1 MGRSGGPAILLV
13 AAVLV
18 AGGAVCNAQLKVGF
32 YSKSCPT
39 AESTVASAV
48 RQFAD
53 ADSTILPALV
63 RLQFHDCFVKG
74 CDGSVLIKGGGSN
87 KAAEVD
93 NNKHQ
98 GLRGL
103 DVVDSIKQQLEA
115 ECPGVVSCA
124 DIVVLASRDAIA
136 FTGGPSFDVPT
147 GRRDGKTSS
156 LRDADVL
163 PDVKDSIDVLRSK
176 FAANGLDDKDLVLL
190 SCNHIFTSS
199 SSCIVD
205 HGSELNHG
213 RWRRTLIAAAHT
225 VGTTACFFLQDRLYN
240 FPLPGG
246 GRGADP
252 TIPEGF
258 LSELQ
263 SRCAPGDFNTR
274 LPLDR
279 GSEGE
284 FDTSILRNIR
294 NGFAVIAS
302 DAALYN
308 ATATVGVV
316 DTYSSMLSTFLGP
329 YFRQDFADAM
339 VKMGSIG
346 VLTGGAGEVRKV
358 CSKFN

>member
-1 MGRSGGPAILLV
+1 MGRGGGGGPAMLLV
-13 AAVLV
+13 AVVLV
-18 AGGAVCNAQLKVGF
+18 AGVAVCSGQLKVGF

-39 AESTVASAV
+39 AESTVASVV

-74 CDGSVLIKGGGSN
+74 CDASVLIKGGGGGSS
-87 KAAEVD
+87 KAEVE

-98 GLRGL
+98 GLRGM
-103 DVVDSIKQQLEA
+103 DVVESAKQQLES

-124 DIVVLASRDAIA
+124 DIVVLASRDALA

-147 GRRDGKTSS
+147 GRRDGKTSNI
-156 LRDADVL
+156 RDADVL
-163 PDVKDSIDVLRSK
+163 PDVKDSIEVLRSK

-190 SCNHIFTSS
+190 SS
-199 SSCIVD
+199 
-205 HGSELNHG
+205 
-213 RWRRTLIAAAHT
+213 AHT

-240 FPLPGG
+240 FPLAGG
-246 GRGADP
+246 GKGADP
-252 TIPEGF
+252 AIPEGF

-279 GSEGE
+279 GSEGD

-316 DTYSSMLSTFLGP
+316 DAYSSMLSTFFGP
-329 YFRQDFADAM
+329 YFREDFADAM

-346 VLTGGAGEVRKV
+346 VLTGAAGEVRKV

>member
-1 MGRSGGPAILLV
+1 MGRSGGGGPAILLV

-18 AGGAVCNAQLKVGF
+18 AGATVSNAQLKVGF

-74 CDGSVLIKGGGSN
+74 CDGSVLIKGVGN
-87 KAAEVD
+87 NAEVN

-103 DVVDSIKQQLEA
+103 DVVDSIKQQLES

-136 FTGGPSFDVPT
+136 F
-147 GRRDGKTSS
+147 
-156 LRDADVL
+156 
-163 PDVKDSIDVLRSK
+163 DSIDVLRSK

-190 SCNHIFTSS
+190 SS
-199 SSCIVD
+199 
-205 HGSELNHG
+205 
-213 RWRRTLIAAAHT
+213 AHT

-240 FPLPGG
+240 FPLAGG

-252 TIPEGF
+252 SIPEAF

-279 GSEGE
+279 GSEAE

-316 DTYSSMLSTFLGP
+316 DTYSSMLSAFFGP

-339 VKMGSIG
+339 VKMGSVG
-346 VLTGGAGEVRKV
+346 VLTGAAGEVRKV

>member
-1 MGRSGGPAILLV
+1 MGRSGGGGPAILLV

-18 AGGAVCNAQLKVGF
+18 AGVVVCNGKLKVGF
-32 YSKSCPT
+32 YSRSCPT
-39 AESTVASAV
+39 AESTVATVV

-74 CDGSVLIKGGGSN
+74 CDASVLIKGGN
-87 KAAEVD
+87 NNAEVD

-103 DVVDSIKQQLEA
+103 DVIESAKAQLES

-124 DIVVLASRDAIA
+124 DIVALASRDALA
-136 FTGGPSFDVPT
+136 FTGGPAFDVPT
-147 GRRDGKTSS
+147 GRRDGKTSN

-163 PDVKDSIDVLRSK
+163 PDVKDSIEVLRSK

-190 SCNHIFTSS
+190 SCNHLTSS
-199 SSCIVD
+199 SCVLR
-205 HGSELNHG
+205 HCLP
-213 RWRRTLIAAAHT
+213 AHT

-240 FPLPGG
+240 FPLPS
-246 GRGADP
+246 GRKGADP
-252 TIPEGF
+252 TIPESF

-284 FDTSILRNIR
+284 FDISILRNIR

-316 DTYSSMLSTFLGP
+316 DAYSSMLSTLFGP
-329 YFRQDFADAM
+329 YFREDFADAM

-346 VLTGGAGEVRKV
+346 VLTDRAGEVRKV

>member
-1 MGRSGGPAILLV
+1 MLLV

-18 AGGAVCNAQLKVGF
+18 AGAAVSNAQLKVGF

-63 RLQFHDCFVKG
+63 RLQFHDCFAKG
-74 CDGSVLIKGGGSN
+74 CDGSVLIKGVGN
-87 KAAEVD
+87 NAEVN

-103 DVVDSIKQQLEA
+103 DVVDSIKQQLES

-147 GRRDGKTSS
+147 GRRDGRTSS

-190 SCNHIFTSS
+190 R
-199 SSCIVD
+199 
-205 HGSELNHG
+205 L
-213 RWRRTLIAAAHT
+213 
-225 VGTTACFFLQDRLYN
+225 LYN
-240 FPLPGG
+240 FPLAGG

-252 TIPEGF
+252 SIPEAF

-279 GSEGE
+279 GSEAE

-316 DTYSSMLSTFLGP
+316 DTYSSMLSAFFGP

-339 VKMGSIG
+339 VKMGSVG
-346 VLTGGAGEVRKV
+346 VLTGAAGEVRKV

>member
-1 MGRSGGPAILLV
+1 MGRSGGGGPAILLMS
-13 AAVLV
+13 AVLV
-18 AGGAVCNAQLKVGF
+18 AGVAVCDGKLKVGF
-32 YSKSCPT
+32 YSRSCPT
-39 AESTVASAV
+39 AESTVASV
-48 RQFAD
+48 VQQFAD

-74 CDGSVLIKGGGSN
+74 CDASVLIKGGN
-87 KAAEVD
+87 NNAEVD

-103 DVVDSIKQQLEA
+103 DVIESAKAQLES

-124 DIVVLASRDAIA
+124 DIVALASRDALA
-136 FTGGPSFDVPT
+136 FTGGPAFDVPT
-147 GRRDGKTSS
+147 GRRDGKTSN

-163 PDVKDSIDVLRSK
+163 PDVKDSIEVLRSK

-190 SCNHIFTSS
+190 SCNHILLLLLAYYIIAS
-199 SSCIVD
+199 VD
-205 HGSELNHG
+205 HGGEL
-213 RWRRTLIAAAHT
+213 TMA
-225 VGTTACFFLQDRLYN
+225 TTLYN

-246 GRGADP
+246 RKGADP
-252 TIPEGF
+252 TIPESF
-258 LSELQ
+258 LSELR

-294 NGFAVIAS
+294 NRFAVIAS

-308 ATATVGVV
+308 ASATVGVV
-316 DTYSSMLSTFLGP
+316 DTYTSMLSTLFGP
-329 YFRQDFADAM
+329 YFREDFADAM

-346 VLTGGAGEVRKV
+346 VLTDRAGEVRKV

>member
-1 MGRSGGPAILLV
+1 MGRSGGGGPAILLV

-18 AGGAVCNAQLKVGF
+18 AGVAVSNAQLKVGF

-74 CDGSVLIKGGGSN
+74 CDGSVLIKGGN
-87 KAAEVD
+87 AEVN

-103 DVVDSIKQQLEA
+103 DVVDSIKQKLES

-124 DIVVLASRDAIA
+124 DIVVLASRDAVA

-147 GRRDGKTSS
+147 GRRDGRTSS

-190 SCNHIFTSS
+190 SCNHIL
-199 SSCIVD
+199 
-205 HGSELNHG
+205 H
-213 RWRRTLIAAAHT
+213 
-225 VGTTACFFLQDRLYN
+225 FFYFLHDRLYN
-240 FPLPGG
+240 FPLAGG

-252 TIPEGF
+252 AIPEGF

-279 GSEGE
+279 GSEAE

-316 DTYSSMLSTFLGP
+316 DTYSSMLSTFFGP

-339 VKMGSIG
+339 VKMGSIR
-346 VLTGGAGEVRKV
+346 VLTGRAGEVRKV

>member
-1 MGRSGGPAILLV
+1 MGRSGGGGGGPAMLLV

-18 AGGAVCNAQLKVGF
+18 AGAAVSNAQLKVGF

-63 RLQFHDCFVKG
+63 RLQFHDCFAKG
-74 CDGSVLIKGGGSN
+74 CDGSVLIKGVGN
-87 KAAEVD
+87 NAEVN

-103 DVVDSIKQQLEA
+103 DVVDSIKQQLES

-147 GRRDGKTSS
+147 GRRDGRTSS

-190 SCNHIFTSS
+190 S
-199 SSCIVD
+199 
-205 HGSELNHG
+205 
-213 RWRRTLIAAAHT
+213 AAHT

-240 FPLPGG
+240 FPLAGG

-252 TIPEGF
+252 SIPEAF

-279 GSEGE
+279 GSEAE

-316 DTYSSMLSTFLGP
+316 DTYSSMLSAFFGP

-339 VKMGSIG
+339 VKMGSVG
-346 VLTGGAGEVRKV
+346 VLTGAAGEVRKV